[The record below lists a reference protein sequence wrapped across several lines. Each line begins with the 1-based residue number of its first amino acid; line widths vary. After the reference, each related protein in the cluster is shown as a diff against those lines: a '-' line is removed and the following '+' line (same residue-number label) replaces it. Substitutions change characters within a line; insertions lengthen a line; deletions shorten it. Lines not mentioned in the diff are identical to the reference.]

1 MSPLL
6 VVASLTL
13 SHVTAIVLNAD
24 EADEASWSSMV
35 MEQVPG

>member
-1 MSPLL
+1 MSWFL

-24 EADEASWSSMV
+24 EADDVSWSSMV
-35 MEQVPG
+35 VEQISG